1 MKKILL
7 ICVLVYSSLL
17 LRSQAVLNEVY
28 PQPGNGYH
36 EFFELYNESNSVENL
51 DNYTIVTYYEEGINS
66 GFYVLDLPNAN
77 MAAHGY
83 YVGASQNPFDIQL
96 QLGQIANF
104 SWNAM
109 PAGGALSKWQRNGA
123 SYTSVAVPANLNDF
137 MVRIVGGSDGV
148 YHVFVYKNGILVN
161 GVVGGINTTTLPGTI
176 KSMPSLPVDM
186 SGSSPDFTINFNA
199 IPDSEVEF
207 IPNSLGTNNGYYRSF
222 DGLCGDWL
230 KSDQPGQHNPGST
243 NGSFSSDPG
252 NQLSISA
259 IISQYAMEPTKAL
272 LTYNILSAP
281 AAALPIVVNVYSDAG
296 IALQFDINDVLIDSR
311 TFTGTPTGSQFIV
324 LPTWDVAVI
333 IDVKSA
339 SDCYDTTL
347 AIDNYWSVLPVN
359 LISFQGNID
368 ANNKTRLQWKVG
380 NNEMINQF
388 EVERSYDGKEFKTVA
403 LVFTGENKGVEDYM
417 FYETIPAFE
426 KVMYRLRIT
435 SKTDEVSY
443 SRILTFQNKITTS
456 NHLRIMGNPVSD
468 QLTFNYTASAD
479 KVIDVKIYDMTGKVI
494 IRNKVNS
501 FKGDNLISFPLTSN
515 MQTSMYT
522 IEVTN
527 GADIQTKKFIKQ

>member
-1 MKKILL
+1 MKKTFTLCLLVCLSILAEA
-7 ICVLVYSSLL
+7 
-17 LRSQAVLNEVY
+17 QAVLNEVY

-36 EFFELYNESNSVENL
+36 EFFELYNENNSVENL

-66 GFYVLDLPNAN
+66 GFYILDLPNAN
-77 MAAHGY
+77 MAPNGY
-83 YVGASQNPFDIQL
+83 YVGASRDPFDIQL
-96 QLGQIANF
+96 QLNQTANF
-104 SWNAM
+104 SWNAI
-109 PAGGALSKWQRNGA
+109 PAGGAISKWQRNGA

-161 GVVGGINTTTLPGTI
+161 GVVGGINTTTLPGSI

-186 SGSSPDFTINFNA
+186 SGSSPDFTINFNS
-199 IPDSEVEF
+199 IPDSEIEF

-243 NGSFSSDPG
+243 NGSFSSAPG

-259 IISQYAMEPTKAL
+259 IISQYAADPTKAL

-281 AAALPIVVNVYSDAG
+281 AAALPVVVNVYSDAG

-311 TFTGTPTGSQFIV
+311 TFASAPTGSQYII
-324 LPTWDVAVI
+324 LPSWDVAVI

-359 LISFQGNID
+359 LVSFQGNID

-403 LVFTGENKGVEDYM
+403 LVFTSENRGVENYM
-417 FYETIPAFE
+417 FYETIPPFE
-426 KVMYRLRIT
+426 KVMYRIKMT
-435 SKTDEVSY
+435 SKTNEISY

-456 NHLRIMGNPVSD
+456 NNLKLIGNPVKD
-468 QLTFNYTASAD
+468 QLTFSYTAGTD
-479 KVIDVKIYDMTGKVI
+479 KMIDVRIYDMTGKAI
-494 IRNKVNS
+494 ISNKINS
-501 FKGDNLISFPLTSN
+501 FKGDNLISFPLAST

-522 IEVTN
+522 IEVVN
-527 GADIQTKKFIKQ
+527 GTDIQTKKFIKQ